1 MAMKAKP
8 RMERLTGMVPEA
20 DAKAFRRLA
29 DENGRSVASELRF
42 AVEGHLKQNG
52 RRA

>member
-1 MAMKAKP
+1 MARVA
-8 RMERLTGMVPEA
+8 GMVPEA
-20 DAKAFRRLA
+20 DKKALERLA
-29 DENGRSVASELRF
+29 DENGRSLASELRF